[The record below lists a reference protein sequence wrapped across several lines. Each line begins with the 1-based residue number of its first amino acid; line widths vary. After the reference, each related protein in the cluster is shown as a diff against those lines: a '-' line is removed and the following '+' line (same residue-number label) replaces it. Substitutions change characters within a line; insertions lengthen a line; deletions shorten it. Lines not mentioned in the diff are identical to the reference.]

1 MAPDLLDLFAPARQ
15 ANGSVSEP
23 ASGRGDGD
31 EKAVGGEQRR
41 APGTGACPVAGF
53 ERSQALFGELIE
65 WAAGEEALGI
75 EHSELE
81 ARLAEDAREL
91 ARQVLQDQLDLRAR
105 VEQRADGVIGSDGT
119 PRRSVERG
127 HERDLHTVLGEV
139 QVTRLAYRAA
149 GSENLYPADAQ
160 LNLPPVRH
168 SHGIRRLAALE
179 APRSSFEDGQAAIVR
194 QTGQQ
199 IGTRQL
205 RALTLAAAQDVGAF
219 YAQRERTV
227 PDGKD
232 LLVLS
237 CDAKGVVIRPEA
249 LREPTRAQAQNASG
263 KLKTRLSKGEK
274 TNRKRMAE
282 IVTVYELAPEPRTA
296 AEILPDPDNPPAAA
310 STRPKAKNKWLKASV
325 TDDARAVIAEMFN
338 EADRRDPEHKLT
350 WVALVDG
357 NNHQID
363 RIKAEARKRK
373 ITIPIV
379 VDFIHVLEYLWSGC
393 WCFFAEGDPAA
404 ERWVSDKARQVL
416 DGRAGIV
423 AAAIRRKAT
432 TLGLDANQR
441 KNADRCADYL
451 LAKRPYLDYPTALTT
466 GSPIATGVIEG
477 ACRHLVKDRM
487 DIAGQA
493 PAGAGDVHAVFD
505 EVAAGALDHAR
516 RDRPAVLKGGGVVEV
531 GSFREEVVGAAVG
544 GLALVGLERE
554 AGRFAAD
561 RGGDD
566 PRLALQHGARLLV
579 HPPFGGRVTLFK
591 EAPAA

>member
-1 MAPDLLDLFAPARQ
+1 
-15 ANGSVSEP
+15 V
-23 ASGRGDGD
+23 DGD
-31 EKAVGGEQRR
+31 RRPVGGEESR
-41 APGTGACPVAGF
+41 APGSDACPVAGF

-65 WAAGEEALGI
+65 WAAGEEALGL

-205 RALTLAAAQDVGAF
+205 RELTLAAAQDVGAF

-237 CDAKGVVIRPEA
+237 CDAKGVVMRPEA
-249 LREPTRAQAQNASG
+249 LREQTRTQAQNASG

-282 IVTVYELAPEPRTA
+282 IVTVYELTPEPRTA
-296 AEILPDPDNPPAAA
+296 AAILPDPDNPPAAA

-487 DIAGQA
+487 DITGARWGLAGAEAILTLRALITNRDFDQYWTFHLAQEHRRVHAAGYALGVIPA
-493 PAGAGDVHAVFD
+493 PA
-505 EVAAGALDHAR
+505 
-516 RDRPAVLKGGGVVEV
+516 
-531 GSFREEVVGAAVG
+531 
-544 GLALVGLERE
+544 
-554 AGRFAAD
+554 
-561 RGGDD
+561 
-566 PRLALQHGARLLV
+566 
-579 HPPFGGRVTLFK
+579 
-591 EAPAA
+591 

>member
-1 MAPDLLDLFAPARQ
+1 VAPDLLDLFVGARQ

-23 ASGRGDGD
+23 SLPLVDGD
-31 EKAVGGEQRR
+31 RLPAGGEDPR
-41 APGTGACPVAGF
+41 AAGSDVRAVAGF
-53 ERSQALFGELIE
+53 ERSQALFARLLG
-65 WAAGEEALGI
+65 WAAGEEALGL
-75 EHSELE
+75 EHSGLE

-149 GSENLYPADAQ
+149 GCENLYPADAQ
-160 LNLPPVRH
+160 LNLPASRH

-179 APRSSFEDGQAAIVR
+179 APRGSFEDAQAAIVR
-194 QTGQQ
+194 QSGQQ

-205 RALTLAAAQDVGAF
+205 RELTLAGAQDVGAF

-227 PDGKD
+227 ADGKD

-237 CDAKGVVIRPEA
+237 CDAKGVVMRPEA
-249 LREPTRAQAQNASG
+249 LREQTRTQAQNASG

-274 TNRKRMAE
+274 HARKRMAE
-282 IVTVYELAPEPRTA
+282 IVTVYELTPEPRTA
-296 AEILPDPDNPPAAA
+296 AEILPDPENPPAAA

-325 TDDARAVIAEMFN
+325 SDDASAVIAEMFN

-404 ERWVSDKARQVL
+404 EQRVSDKARQVL
-416 DGRAGIV
+416 DGWAGIV

-451 LAKRPYLDYPTALTT
+451 LAKRPYLDYPTALKN
-466 GSPIATGVIEG
+466 GWPIATGVIEG

-487 DIAGQA
+487 DITGARWGLAGAEAILTLRALITNGDFDSYWTFHLAQEHRRVHAARYALGVIPA
-493 PAGAGDVHAVFD
+493 PA
-505 EVAAGALDHAR
+505 
-516 RDRPAVLKGGGVVEV
+516 
-531 GSFREEVVGAAVG
+531 
-544 GLALVGLERE
+544 
-554 AGRFAAD
+554 
-561 RGGDD
+561 
-566 PRLALQHGARLLV
+566 
-579 HPPFGGRVTLFK
+579 
-591 EAPAA
+591 

>member
-1 MAPDLLDLFAPARQ
+1 MAPDLLDLFDGARQ

-23 ASGRGDGD
+23 SLGCVDGD
-31 EKAVGGEQRR
+31 RRPVGGEESR
-41 APGTGACPVAGF
+41 APGSDACPVAGF

-65 WAAGEEALGI
+65 WAAGEEALGL

-119 PRRSVERG
+119 PRRTVERG

-149 GSENLYPADAQ
+149 GSENLYPADAR

-179 APRSSFEDGQAAIVR
+179 APRSSFEDGQAAIMR

-205 RALTLAAAQDVGAF
+205 RALTLAGAQDVGAF

-237 CDAKGVVIRPEA
+237 CDAKGVVMRPEA
-249 LREPTRAQAQNASG
+249 LREQTRTQAQNASG
-263 KLKTRLSKGEK
+263 KLKTRLSEGEK
-274 TNRKRMAE
+274 QGRKRMAE
-282 IVTVYELAPEPRTA
+282 IVTVYELTPEPRTA

-310 STRPKAKNKWLKASV
+310 STRPKAKHKWLKASV
-325 TDDARAVIAEMFN
+325 TDDTRAVIAEMFN

-487 DIAGQA
+487 DITGARWGL
-493 PAGAGDVHAVFD
+493 AGAEAILTLRALISNGDFD
-505 EVAAGALDHAR
+505 QYWRFHLRREHERIHNARYRESVILAA
-516 RDRPAVLKGGGVVEV
+516 
-531 GSFREEVVGAAVG
+531 
-544 GLALVGLERE
+544 
-554 AGRFAAD
+554 
-561 RGGDD
+561 
-566 PRLALQHGARLLV
+566 
-579 HPPFGGRVTLFK
+579 
-591 EAPAA
+591 